1 MAKYY
6 NDQAKGA
13 LQFPCKWNVSMEL
26 SYLYF
31 GWYKMPPFLQSCF
44 SGPRQTDCPLN
55 VSKAL
60 FFFLVM
66 PNAIFV
72 WKDYTRSFPAEK
84 TGLWKMV
91 SENEINHAK
100 VVQGVFE
107 MNIWIWTAKLPPSS
121 SSSFSQLFERV
132 LRAGKQVN
140 GPNCTFLFPPPLLIR
155 FAPMRGISLTR
166 VFNKWAQIQEKI
178 ISIPVDSLQQYQ
190 RKINSGF

>member
-1 MAKYY
+1 MECECGTFLPILWVVQNAPIP
-6 NDQAKGA
+6 AVLL
-13 LQFPCKWNVSMEL
+13 LQTKANRL
-26 SYLYF
+26 SFECL
-31 GWYKMPPFLQSCF
+31 KS
-44 SGPRQTDCPLN
+44 S
-55 VSKAL
+55 

-72 WKDYTRSFPAEK
+72 WKDYTRSSPAEK

-107 MNIWIWTAKLPPSS
+107 MNIWLWTAKLPPSS

-140 GPNCTFLFPPPLLIR
+140 GPNCTFPHPPLLIP
-155 FAPMRGISLTR
+155 FAPMQGISLTC
-166 VFNKWAQIQEKI
+166 VFNKWAQIQEKNYLN
-178 ISIPVDSLQQYQ
+178 SCWLSTAIPKENKLWIL
-190 RKINSGF
+190 KFLKLNLWF

>member
-1 MAKYY
+1 MWVWNFPTYTLGGTKCPHSCSPASP
-6 NDQAKGA
+6 DQGKQIV
-13 LQFPCKWNVSMEL
+13 LWMSQK
-26 SYLYF
+26 
-31 GWYKMPPFLQSCF
+31 
-44 SGPRQTDCPLN
+44 
-55 VSKAL
+55 L

-140 GPNCTFLFPPPLLIR
+140 GPNCTFSHPPLLIP
-155 FAPMRGISLTR
+155 FAPMQGISRTC
-166 VFNKWAQIQEKI
+166 VFNKWAQIQEKNY
-178 ISIPVDSLQQYQ
+178 L
-190 RKINSGF
+190 NSCWLSTAVPKENKLWILKFLKQNLWF

>member
-1 MAKYY
+1 MVESE
-6 NDQAKGA
+6 NDQGRE
-13 LQFPCKWNVSMEL
+13 VSGFCVNATYT
-26 SYLYF
+26 SGTFFHLYF
-31 GWYKMPPFLQSCF
+31 GWYRMPTFLQPCF
-44 SGPRQTDCPLN
+44 GRPRQTDCPLN

-60 FFFLVM
+60 FSLVM

-107 MNIWIWTAKLPPSS
+107 MNIWIWAAKLPSSS
-121 SSSFSQLFERV
+121 SSSFSQLLERV

-140 GPNCTFLFPPPLLIR
+140 GPSCTFYLL
-155 FAPMRGISLTR
+155 
-166 VFNKWAQIQEKI
+166 
-178 ISIPVDSLQQYQ
+178 
-190 RKINSGF
+190 